1 MRIKSYL
8 GLQFNFSQN
17 SNLMPGKT
25 KRKSIMNFSPPPPPP
40 FSLLSKISLIK
51 AVNAYFSHIGSFFFE
66 NKPQGTQRRS
76 SFCLSYAKV
85 INKIFSQSKNR
96 RAEFIRFCGF
106 LYKFIQFKRRE
117 TAMIW
122 K

>member
-1 MRIKSYL
+1 MSMRLKS
-8 GLQFNFSQN
+8 FSQN
-17 SNLMPGKT
+17 SNLML
-25 KRKSIMNFSPPPPPP
+25 KSIEKNVSLGFPPPPI
-40 FSLLSKISLIK
+40 SLLSKISLIK

-76 SFCLSYAKV
+76 NFCLSYAKV

>member
-1 MRIKSYL
+1 MSMRIKSYL

-17 SNLMPGKT
+17 SNLML
-25 KRKSIMNFSPPPPPP
+25 KSIEKNISLGLPPPPPI
-40 FSLLSKISLIK
+40 SLLSKISLIK

>member
-1 MRIKSYL
+1 MSMRIKSYL

-17 SNLMPGKT
+17 SNLML
-25 KRKSIMNFSPPPPPP
+25 KSIEKNVSLGLPPPPPI
-40 FSLLSKISLIK
+40 SLLSKISLIK